1 MNLNKYT
8 EKAQE
13 ALVQAQSLASEYS
26 HSQIEPE
33 HLMLAL
39 VRQTD
44 GVVPQIVQK
53 IGTNPRTLQQELEQ
67 DLARRPKVY
76 GGATQ
81 VGLSRDLRAVLDL
94 AEQEAGRMH
103 DEYVSTEHLLI
114 SLTDKATGNAAT
126 FLRSQGITK
135 DAILRALTGI
145 RGSQRVTTP
154 TPESTYQALE
164 KYGRDMTQLA
174 RQGKLDPVIGRDEEI
189 RRVIQVLS
197 RRTKNNPVLIGE
209 AGVGKTAIAEGLA
222 QRIVRGD
229 VPEGLKSKRIMQLD
243 LGALI
248 AGSKFRGEFEERLK
262 AVLKEVTESEGQIV
276 LFIDELHTVV
286 GAGAAQGA
294 MDASNM
300 LKPILARGELHCIGA
315 TTLDEYRQYI
325 EKDAALERR
334 FQPVFVDEPSVEETI
349 SILRGL
355 KERYEVHHGVRIQD
369 PAVIAAATLSH
380 RYISDRFLPDKA
392 IDLID
397 EAASRLRM
405 EIESKPAELDEIDR
419 KIMQLEIEREA
430 LKKERDEASRERLA
444 RLEKELAELR
454 EESSRLKVHWEMEK
468 EAIQGIRQTK
478 EKIEQ
483 TKLDIE
489 QAEQRA
495 DLENAARLR
504 YGTLRELEAQ
514 LKEQESRLKELQQDH
529 RMLKEEVEAEDIA
542 EVVSSWTGIPVSRL
556 MEGEV
561 QKLLH
566 MEERLHRRVVGQ
578 DEAIFAVA
586 NAVRRARAGLQDPNR
601 PIGSFI
607 FLGPTGVGKTELGR
621 ALAEFLFDD
630 EEAMIRLDMSEYQE
644 RHTVARMI
652 GAPPGYVGYE
662 EGGQLT
668 EAVRR
673 HPYSVV
679 LFDEIEKAHPEVF
692 NALLQILDDGRLTD
706 GHGRT
711 VNFKNTVVIMTS
723 NVGGHWIKELGPDAA
738 KEKVLEELNRHFRP
752 EFLNRVDEVI
762 VFHSLTMEDLAQ
774 IVDIQLH
781 RLQGLLAERNIELD
795 LTEAAKRLLAE
806 KGYDPVYGARP
817 LKRTI
822 QRELQ
827 DPLALKILE
836 GEFKDGD
843 TAIVDVRNGELAFE
857 KLGNE

>member
-13 ALVQAQSLASEYS
+13 AIFQAQSLAGEYN

-33 HLMLAL
+33 HLLLAL
-39 VRQTD
+39 VQQTD

-53 IGTNPRTLQQELEQ
+53 LGANPRALQQELEQ
-67 DLARRPKVY
+67 NLARRPKVY

-81 VGLSRDLRAVLDL
+81 VGLSRDLQAVLDL
-94 AEQEAGRMH
+94 AEQEAGRMR
-103 DEYVSTEHLLI
+103 DEYVSTEHLFI
-114 SLTDKATGNAAT
+114 ALTDKVAGDAAA
-126 FLRSQGITK
+126 FLRSQGVTK

-229 VPEGLKSKRIMQLD
+229 VPEGLKNKRIVQLD

-300 LKPILARGELHCIGA
+300 LKPMLARGELHCIGA
-315 TTLDEYRQYI
+315 TTLDEYRQHI

-334 FQPVFVDEPSVEETI
+334 FQPVYVDEPSVEDTI

-405 EIESKPAELDEIDR
+405 EIDSKPAELDEIDR

-454 EESSRLKVHWEMEK
+454 EDSSRLKVHWEMEK

-478 EKIEQ
+478 ERIEQ
-483 TKLDIE
+483 AKVDIE
-489 QAEQRA
+489 QAERRA
-495 DLENAARLR
+495 DLEAAARLR
-504 YGTLRELEAQ
+504 YGTLRELDAQ
-514 LKEQESRLKELQQDH
+514 LKEQEGRLKELQKDH
-529 RMLKEEVEAEDIA
+529 RMLKEEVEAEDVA
-542 EVVSSWTGIPVSRL
+542 EVVSKWTGIPVSRL
-556 MEGEV
+556 MEGEI
-561 QKLLH
+561 QKLVY

-578 DEAIFAVA
+578 DEAISAVA

-652 GAPPGYVGYE
+652 GAPPGYIGYE

-673 HPYSVV
+673 RPYSVV
-679 LFDEIEKAHPEVF
+679 LFDEVEKAHSEVF
-692 NALLQILDDGRLTD
+692 NVLLQILDDGRLTD

-723 NVGGHWIKELGPDAA
+723 NVGSHWIKELGPEAA
-738 KEKVLEELNRHFRP
+738 KDRVLEELNRHFRP

-762 VFHSLTMEDLAQ
+762 VFHSLTMEDLVQ
-774 IVDIQLH
+774 IVDIQLR
-781 RLQGLLAERNIELD
+781 RLQDLLAERNIALE
-795 LTEAAKRLLAE
+795 LTEAARQLVAE

-827 DPLALKILE
+827 DPLALKILQ
-836 GEFKDGD
+836 GEFKDGE
-843 TAIVDVRNGELAFE
+843 TVLVDARDGELVFE
-857 KLGNE
+857 KRVTG